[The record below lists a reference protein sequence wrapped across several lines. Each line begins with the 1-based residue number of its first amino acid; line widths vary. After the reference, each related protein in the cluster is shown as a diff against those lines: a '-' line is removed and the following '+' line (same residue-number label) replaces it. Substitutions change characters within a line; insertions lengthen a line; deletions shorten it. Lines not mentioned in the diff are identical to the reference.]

1 MTLNY
6 NECDQTFV
14 ETTLDYNEC
23 DQTFVETTLDY
34 NECNKHLWK
43 CPSIG
48 SECCALLPNDGLRK
62 RNVVE
67 DNVAAPV
74 GLLAL
79 LLKQLAIII
88 HHFCLDFGLHH
99 ASNGHA
105 LTDAMANVGAV
116 EGIEWGVGEGHMGRK
131 CGGVDDVMGAR
142 IHHDRVAAQNV
153 FVVIP
158 MRERQ
163 PVVGAHDECEIFFGI
178 GFRQFTQ
185 RSVGVGWFGQ
195 VEFEIRDDKPGFV
208 FERKACEF

>member
-1 MTLNY
+1 MSSNIGTNRSRVARVPSNIDANSPRLARM
-6 NECDQTFV
+6 
-14 ETTLDYNEC
+14 
-23 DQTFVETTLDY
+23 
-34 NECNKHLWK
+34 LWR
-43 CPSIG
+43 
-48 SECCALLPNDGLRK
+48 AAANDGLCK

-67 DNVAAPV
+67 DNAAAPV

-99 ASNGHA
+99 APNGHA
-105 LTDAMANVGAV
+105 LPDAMANVGAI

-142 IHHDRVAAQNV
+142 IHHDGVAAQNV

-163 PVVGAHDECEIFFGI
+163 PVVGTHDECEIFFGI
-178 GFRQFTQ
+178 GFRQFAQ

>member
-1 MTLNY
+1 MSSNIGANRPHFERVSSNIGANSPRLAPM
-6 NECDQTFV
+6 
-14 ETTLDYNEC
+14 
-23 DQTFVETTLDY
+23 
-34 NECNKHLWK
+34 LWRT
-43 CPSIG
+43 
-48 SECCALLPNDGLRK
+48 AANDGLRK

-67 DNVAAPV
+67 DNVAAPLA
-74 GLLAL
+74 LLAL

-99 ASNGHA
+99 APNGHA
-105 LTDAMANVGAV
+105 LPDAMANVGAV

-142 IHHDRVAAQNV
+142 IHHDGVAAQNV

-178 GFRQFTQ
+178 GFRQFAQ

-208 FERKACEF
+208 FE

>member
-1 MTLNY
+1 MSSNIGA
-6 NECDQTFV
+6 NRPHFERM
-14 ETTLDYNEC
+14 
-23 DQTFVETTLDY
+23 
-34 NECNKHLWK
+34 LWRT
-43 CPSIG
+43 
-48 SECCALLPNDGLRK
+48 AANDGLRK

-67 DNVAAPV
+67 DNAAAPV
-74 GLLAL
+74 ALLAL
-79 LLKQLAIII
+79 LLKQPAIII
-88 HHFCLDFGLHH
+88 HHFCLDLRLHH
-99 ASNGHA
+99 APNGHA

-116 EGIEWGVGEGHMGRK
+116 EGIEWGVGKCDMGRQ
-131 CGGVDDVMGAR
+131 CVGVDNVMWSW
-142 IHHDRVAAQNV
+142 IHHDGIAAQNV

-158 MRERQ
+158 MGERQ